1 MGPIVPILRLAYL
14 FLNIYDTYKVLKPP
28 TPSARSGGQPSVRA
42 MTQRKRDMKGVM
54 TVWTVW
60 VCLHPSSAL
69 CFCRHV
75 LIALDSLPGQCG
87 IATYESTVDPLI
99 IYFPFYNEIKS
110 IFLVFFIFTRARVS
124 TSTLTLV
131 WVDRSLR

>member
-14 FLNIYDTYKVLKPP
+14 FLNIYDTYKVLKAPV
-28 TPSARSGGQPSVRA
+28 PSARSGGQPSLRA

-60 VCLHPSSAL
+60 VCFLPMSYVMFPSARTDRS
-69 CFCRHV
+69 R
-75 LIALDSLPGQCG
+75 SPGQCG

-110 IFLVFFIFTRARVS
+110 IFLLFFILTRARVS
-124 TSTLTLV
+124 ISTSILGR
-131 WVDRSLR
+131 VDRSLR